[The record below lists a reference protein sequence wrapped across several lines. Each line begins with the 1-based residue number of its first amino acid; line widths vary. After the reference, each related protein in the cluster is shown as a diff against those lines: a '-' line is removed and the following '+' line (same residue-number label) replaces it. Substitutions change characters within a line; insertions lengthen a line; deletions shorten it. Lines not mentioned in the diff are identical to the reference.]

1 MVVGANEEAVYRRR
15 CRRSRRGYAEERRG
29 VRVEQEEGEE
39 ERGGENGY
47 ADIIYIFVDRMVG

>member
-1 MVVGANEEAVYRRR
+1 MVVGANDEAVYRRR

-47 ADIIYIFVDRMVG
+47 NMPI